1 MIGQTSFRQDN
12 LRQTSLSKSQHTHL
26 KLTLR
31 KLGPFYFNINDL
43 WLYVNLKA
51 KKGQVIESP
60 DLIINYVMDKMISES
75 FSEASG
81 KGVAD
86 ESSAVPAKQGVAGG
100 SVSES
105 FTPAWSLVG
114 NEWIRYIAPKCCQNG
129 RIVKDLRRD

>member
-1 MIGQTSFRQDN
+1 MFEQTS

-26 KLTLR
+26 KLMLR

-75 FSEASG
+75 FSEA
-81 KGVAD
+81 AD
-86 ESSAVPAKQGVAGG
+86 IDG
-100 SVSES
+100 SFTES

-114 NEWIRYIAPKCCQNG
+114 NEWVRYIAPKCCQNG
-129 RIVKDLRRD
+129 RIVKDLYKHKN